1 MLSEQ
6 MQTFVLFTLKL
17 AESGKQWLNDH
28 CKRLFSTDL
37 QVSLPN
43 TAGLCRLLPSFLLSG
58 LQNDATDA
66 EVAWCQYS
74 FVGLGFE
81 FNSAFPSYPTW

>member
-17 AESGKQWLNDH
+17 AESGKQWLNDQYK
-28 CKRLFSTDL
+28 CLFSTDL

-43 TAGLCRLLPSFLLSG
+43 TEGLCRLLPSFLLAG
-58 LQNDATDA
+58 LQNDARDA

>member
-43 TAGLCRLLPSFLLSG
+43 TAGLCRLLPSFLLAG
-58 LQNDATDA
+58 LQNDAMDA
-66 EVAWCQYS
+66 KVA
-74 FVGLGFE
+74 
-81 FNSAFPSYPTW
+81 